1 MRRTTL
7 TTSLYLALLFLGG
20 VAVGVFGHR
29 LYTLNSVNAS
39 VDPRNP
45 KEFLRRYVAEMRS
58 RLKLTDDQV
67 SRLGPILDETRQRHQ
82 VLMDKH
88 RPEFK
93 AMQDQQVQKIRGIL
107 TDSQQAEYTKML
119 DEREKR
125 RQRDRRP

>member
-45 KEFLRRYVAEMRS
+45 EEFRRRYVAEMRN
-58 RLKLTDDQV
+58 RLKLTDGQV
-67 SRLGPILDETRQRHQ
+67 ARLGPILDETRKRHQ
-82 VLMDKH
+82 ELVDKH

-93 AMQDQQVQKIRGIL
+93 AIHDEQVRKIRGIL
-107 TDSQQAEYTKML
+107 SEAQQAEYSRML
-119 DEREKR
+119 DDREK
-125 RQRDRRP
+125 QRLRECRH